1 MAPQLVKRVCQLVS
15 GRYSETGARQPD
27 RNLLGVYQ
35 KLAWRSPPK
44 TVSQQFPRMLGSSR
58 PRKDLTTMA
67 IPSIYTQAQ
76 PDMVK
81 HIAKQLESI
90 VSLLATINQKLD
102 QLIKARS
109 SET

>member
-1 MAPQLVKRVCQLVS
+1 MA
-15 GRYSETGARQPD
+15 T
-27 RNLLGVYQ
+27 
-35 KLAWRSPPK
+35 
-44 TVSQQFPRMLGSSR
+44 
-58 PRKDLTTMA
+58 
-67 IPSIYTQAQ
+67 PSIYTQAQ